1 MVALI
6 SKSDIQAL
14 NIDTVER
21 AIVFS
26 ATILRASL
34 VGIDSSNNRATDVRI
49 SQNINKDGNF
59 ILIESS
65 IPYDSF
71 SFNKYGGNILRF
83 INELSNA
90 TVAIDSI
97 DYRLSISSPST
108 PVIPDYDN
116 SYIDSFERYLVYY
129 AFILQATLGVRN
141 EYVDI
146 KTLDENNDGAILKL
160 KFKFPFDY
168 SKWLLGNNYVG
179 TVARIVTDNYN
190 DIRNNLSII
199 NSSQTDTNY
208 NSNILDNSNLLDNNI
223 LLKNQ

>member
-1 MVALI
+1 MVSLL

-26 ATILRASL
+26 STVLRASL
-34 VGIDSSNNRATDVRI
+34 VGTDNKNNKATDIRI
-49 SQNINKDGNF
+49 SQNIGKDGNF
-59 ILIESS
+59 ILLESS

-71 SFNKYGGNILRF
+71 SFNKFGGNLLRF

-108 PVIPDYDN
+108 PVIPDYDD

-129 AFILQATLGVRN
+129 AFILQATLGSKN

-146 KTLDENNDGAILKL
+146 KTLDENNTGAILKL
-160 KFKFPFDY
+160 KFKFPFNY
-168 SKWLLGNNYVG
+168 SKWLLGSNYVE
-179 TVARIVTDNYN
+179 TVERIVTDNYN
-190 DIRNNLSII
+190 DTRNDLFII
-199 NSSQTDTNY
+199 GSSQTDTNNY
-208 NSNILDNSNLLDNNI
+208 SNILDNSSLLDNNI
-223 LLKNQ
+223 LLTN

>member
-1 MVALI
+1 MVSLL

-26 ATILRASL
+26 STVLRASL
-34 VGIDSSNNRATDVRI
+34 VGTDNKNNKATDIRI
-49 SQNINKDGNF
+49 SQNISKDGNF
-59 ILIESS
+59 ILLESN

-71 SFNKYGGNILRF
+71 SFNKFGGNLLRF

-108 PVIPDYDN
+108 PVIPDYDD

-146 KTLDENNDGAILKL
+146 KTLDENSDGARLKL

-179 TVARIVTDNYN
+179 TVERIVTDNYHDTRN
-190 DIRNNLSII
+190 DLFIL
-199 NSSQTDTNY
+199 NSSQTDTNNY
-208 NSNILDNSNLLDNNI
+208 SNIIDNSSLLDNNI
-223 LLKNQ
+223 LLTN

>member
-1 MVALI
+1 MVSLL

-26 ATILRASL
+26 CTVLRASL
-34 VGIDSSNNRATDVRI
+34 VGTDNQNNKATDIRI

-59 ILIESS
+59 ILLESS

-71 SFNKYGGNILRF
+71 SFNKFGGNLLRF

-108 PVIPDYDN
+108 PVIPDYDD

-129 AFILQATLGVRN
+129 AFILQATLGNRN

-146 KTLDENNDGAILKL
+146 KTLDENNNGAILKL

-168 SKWLLGNNYVG
+168 SKWLLGSNYVG
-179 TVARIVTDNYN
+179 TVERIVTDNYN
-190 DIRNNLSII
+190 NTRNDLFII
-199 NSSQTDTNY
+199 VSSQTDTNNY
-208 NSNILDNSNLLDNNI
+208 SNILDNSSLLDNNI
-223 LLKNQ
+223 LLNN

>member
-1 MVALI
+1 MVSLL

-26 ATILRASL
+26 STVLRASL
-34 VGIDSSNNRATDVRI
+34 VGTDNKNNKATDIRI
-49 SQNINKDGNF
+49 SQNISKDGNF
-59 ILIESS
+59 ILLESN

-71 SFNKYGGNILRF
+71 SFNKFGGNLLRF
-83 INELSNA
+83 VNEISTA

-108 PVIPDYDN
+108 PVIPDYDD

-129 AFILQATLGVRN
+129 AFILQATLGARN

-146 KTLDENNDGAILKL
+146 KTLDENTTGAILKL

-179 TVARIVTDNYN
+179 TVERIVTDNYN
-190 DIRNNLSII
+190 DTRKDLFII
-199 NSSQTDTNY
+199 KSSQTDTNNY
-208 NSNILDNSNLLDNNI
+208 SNILDNSNLLDNNI
-223 LLKNQ
+223 LLTN

>member
-1 MVALI
+1 MVILLD
-6 SKSDIQAL
+6 KSDIQAL

-26 ATILRASL
+26 STVLRASL
-34 VGIDSSNNRATDVRI
+34 VGTDNNNNKATDIRI
-49 SQNINKDGNF
+49 SQNISKDGNF
-59 ILIESS
+59 ILLESN

-71 SFNKYGGNILRF
+71 SFNKFGGNLLKF
-83 INELSNA
+83 INQLSNA

-108 PVIPDYDN
+108 PVIPDYDD

-129 AFILQATLGVRN
+129 AFILQATLGIRN

-146 KTLDENNDGAILKL
+146 KTLDENSDGAILKL

-168 SKWLLGNNYVG
+168 SKWLLGSNYVG
-179 TVARIVTDNYN
+179 TVERIVTDSYN
-190 DIRNNLSII
+190 DTRNDLFVI
-199 NSSQTDTNY
+199 NSSQTDTN
-208 NSNILDNSNLLDNNI
+208 NNTNILDNSNLLDNNI
-223 LLKNQ
+223 LLTN

>member
-1 MVALI
+1 MVSLL

-26 ATILRASL
+26 STVLRASL
-34 VGIDSSNNRATDVRI
+34 VGTDNKNNKATDIRI
-49 SQNINKDGNF
+49 SQNIGKDGNF
-59 ILIESS
+59 ILLESS

-71 SFNKYGGNILRF
+71 SFNKFGSNLLRF

-108 PVIPDYDN
+108 PVIPDYDD

-146 KTLDENNDGAILKL
+146 KTLDENTSGAILKL
-160 KFKFPFDY
+160 KFKLPFDY
-168 SKWLLGNNYVG
+168 SKWLLGSNYVG
-179 TVARIVTDNYN
+179 TVERIVTDNYSDTRN
-190 DIRNNLSII
+190 DLFII
-199 NSSQTDTNY
+199 KSSQTDTNNY
-208 NSNILDNSNLLDNNI
+208 SNILDNSNLLDNNI
-223 LLKNQ
+223 LLTN

>member
-1 MVALI
+1 MVSLL

-26 ATILRASL
+26 CTVLRASL
-34 VGIDSSNNRATDVRI
+34 VGTDNKNNKATDIRI
-49 SQNINKDGNF
+49 SQNISKDGNF
-59 ILIESS
+59 ILLESN

-71 SFNKYGGNILRF
+71 SFNKFGGNLLRF
-83 INELSNA
+83 VNEISTA

-108 PVIPDYDN
+108 PVIPDYDD

-129 AFILQATLGVRN
+129 AFILQATLGARN

-146 KTLDENNDGAILKL
+146 KTLDENTTGAILKL

-168 SKWLLGNNYVG
+168 SKWLLGSNYVG
-179 TVARIVTDNYN
+179 TVERIVTDNYN
-190 DIRNNLSII
+190 ETRNDLFII
-199 NSSQTDTNY
+199 NSSQTDTNN
-208 NSNILDNSNLLDNNI
+208 NSNVLDNSNLLDNNI
-223 LLKNQ
+223 LLTN

>member
-1 MVALI
+1 MVSLL

-26 ATILRASL
+26 CTVLRASL
-34 VGIDSSNNRATDVRI
+34 VGTDNKNNKATDIRI
-49 SQNINKDGNF
+49 SQNISKDGNF
-59 ILIESS
+59 ILLESN

-71 SFNKYGGNILRF
+71 SFNKFGGNLLRF
-83 INELSNA
+83 VNEISTA

-108 PVIPDYDN
+108 PVIPDYDD

-129 AFILQATLGVRN
+129 AFILQATLGARN

-146 KTLDENNDGAILKL
+146 KTLDENTTGAILKL

-179 TVARIVTDNYN
+179 TVERIVTDNYN
-190 DIRNNLSII
+190 DTRKDLFII
-199 NSSQTDTNY
+199 KSSQTDTNNY
-208 NSNILDNSNLLDNNI
+208 SNILDNSNLLDNNI
-223 LLKNQ
+223 LLTN

>member
-1 MVALI
+1 MVSLL

-21 AIVFS
+21 AIVFAS
-26 ATILRASL
+26 TVLRASL
-34 VGIDSSNNRATDVRI
+34 VGTDNKNNKATDIRI
-49 SQNINKDGNF
+49 SQNISKDGNF
-59 ILIESS
+59 ILLESS

-71 SFNKYGGNILRF
+71 SFNKFGGNLLRF

-108 PVIPDYDN
+108 PVIPDYDD

-129 AFILQATLGVRN
+129 AFILQATLGNRN

-146 KTLDENNDGAILKL
+146 KTLDENNNGAILKL

-168 SKWLLGNNYVG
+168 SKWLLGSNYVG
-179 TVARIVTDNYN
+179 TVERIVTDNYN
-190 DIRNNLSII
+190 NTRNDLFVIV
-199 NSSQTDTNY
+199 SSQTDTNNY
-208 NSNILDNSNLLDNNI
+208 SNILDNSRLLDNNI
-223 LLKNQ
+223 LLNN

>member
-1 MVALI
+1 MVSLL

-26 ATILRASL
+26 STVLRASL
-34 VGIDSSNNRATDVRI
+34 VGTDNKNNKATDIRI
-49 SQNINKDGNF
+49 SQNIGKDGNF
-59 ILIESS
+59 ILLESS

-71 SFNKYGGNILRF
+71 SFNKFGGNLLRF

-108 PVIPDYDN
+108 PVIPDYDD

-146 KTLDENNDGAILKL
+146 KTLDENTTGAILKL
-160 KFKFPFDY
+160 KFKFPFNY

-179 TVARIVTDNYN
+179 TVERIVTDNYN
-190 DIRNNLSII
+190 ETRNDLFII
-199 NSSQTDTNY
+199 GSSQTDTNNY
-208 NSNILDNSNLLDNNI
+208 SNILDNSKLLDNNI
-223 LLKNQ
+223 LLTN

>member
-1 MVALI
+1 MVSLL

-26 ATILRASL
+26 STVLRASL
-34 VGIDSSNNRATDVRI
+34 VGTDNKNNKATDIRI
-49 SQNINKDGNF
+49 SQNISKDGNF
-59 ILIESS
+59 ILLESS

-71 SFNKYGGNILRF
+71 SFNKFGGNLLRF

-108 PVIPDYDN
+108 PVIPDYDD

-129 AFILQATLGVRN
+129 AFILQATLGNRN

-146 KTLDENNDGAILKL
+146 KTLDENNNGAILKL

-168 SKWLLGNNYVG
+168 SKWLLGSNYVG
-179 TVARIVTDNYN
+179 TVERIVTDNYN
-190 DIRNNLSII
+190 NTRNDLFII
-199 NSSQTDTNY
+199 VSSQTDTNNY
-208 NSNILDNSNLLDNNI
+208 SNILDNSSLLDNNI
-223 LLKNQ
+223 LLNN

>member
-1 MVALI
+1 MVSLL

-26 ATILRASL
+26 CTVLRASL
-34 VGIDSSNNRATDVRI
+34 VGTDNKNNKATDIRI
-49 SQNINKDGNF
+49 SQNISKDGNF
-59 ILIESS
+59 ILLESS

-71 SFNKYGGNILRF
+71 SFNKFGGNLLRF
-83 INELSNA
+83 INELSTA

-108 PVIPDYDN
+108 PVIPDYDD

-129 AFILQATLGVRN
+129 AFILQATLGSKN

-146 KTLDENNDGAILKL
+146 KTLDENNTGAILKL

-168 SKWLLGNNYVG
+168 SKWLLGSNYVG
-179 TVARIVTDNYN
+179 TVQRIVTDNYN
-190 DIRNNLSII
+190 DTRNYLFVI
-199 NSSQTDTNY
+199 NSSQIDTNN
-208 NSNILDNSNLLDNNI
+208 NSNFLDNSNLLDNNI
-223 LLKNQ
+223 LLTN

>member
-1 MVALI
+1 MVSLL

-26 ATILRASL
+26 STVLRASL
-34 VGIDSSNNRATDVRI
+34 VGTDNKNNKATDIRI
-49 SQNINKDGNF
+49 SQNISKDGNF
-59 ILIESS
+59 ILLESS

-71 SFNKYGGNILRF
+71 SFNKFGGNLLRF

-108 PVIPDYDN
+108 PVIPDYDD

-129 AFILQATLGVRN
+129 AFILQATLASRN

-146 KTLDENNDGAILKL
+146 KTLDENSDGAILKL

-168 SKWLLGNNYVG
+168 SKWLLGSNYVG
-179 TVARIVTDNYN
+179 TVERIVTNNYSDTRN
-190 DIRNNLSII
+190 DLFII
-199 NSSQTDTNY
+199 KSSQNDTNNY
-208 NSNILDNSNLLDNNI
+208 SIILDNSNLLDNNI
-223 LLKNQ
+223 LLTN

>member
-1 MVALI
+1 MVSLL

-26 ATILRASL
+26 CTVLRASL
-34 VGIDSSNNRATDVRI
+34 VGTDNQNNKATDIRI

-59 ILIESS
+59 ILLESS

-71 SFNKYGGNILRF
+71 SFNKFGGNLLRF

-97 DYRLSISSPST
+97 DYRLNISSPST
-108 PVIPDYDN
+108 PAIPDYDD

-129 AFILQATLGVRN
+129 AFILQATLGSKN

-146 KTLDENNDGAILKL
+146 KTLDENNNGAILKL

-168 SKWLLGNNYVG
+168 SKWLLGSNYVG
-179 TVARIVTDNYN
+179 TVERIVTDNYDDTRN
-190 DIRNNLSII
+190 DLFVI
-199 NSSQTDTNY
+199 NSSQTDTNN
-208 NSNILDNSNLLDNNI
+208 NSNVLDNSNLLDNNI
-223 LLKNQ
+223 LLTN

>member
-1 MVALI
+1 MVSLL

-26 ATILRASL
+26 STVLRASL
-34 VGIDSSNNRATDVRI
+34 VGTDNKNNKATDIRI
-49 SQNINKDGNF
+49 SQNISKDGNF
-59 ILIESS
+59 ILLESS

-71 SFNKYGGNILRF
+71 SFNKFGGNLLRF
-83 INELSNA
+83 INELSTA

-108 PVIPDYDN
+108 PVIPDYDD

-129 AFILQATLGVRN
+129 AFILQATLGSKN

-146 KTLDENNDGAILKL
+146 KTLDENNTGAILKL

-168 SKWLLGNNYVG
+168 SKWLLGSNYVG
-179 TVARIVTDNYN
+179 TVQRIVTDNYN
-190 DIRNNLSII
+190 DTRNYLFVI
-199 NSSQTDTNY
+199 NSSQIDTNN
-208 NSNILDNSNLLDNNI
+208 NSNFLDNSNLLDNNI
-223 LLKNQ
+223 LLTN

>member
-1 MVALI
+1 MVSLL

-26 ATILRASL
+26 STVLRASL
-34 VGIDSSNNRATDVRI
+34 VGTDNKNNKATDIRI
-49 SQNINKDGNF
+49 SQNISKDGNF
-59 ILIESS
+59 ILLESS

-71 SFNKYGGNILRF
+71 SFNKFGGNLLRF
-83 INELSNA
+83 IHELSNA

-108 PVIPDYDN
+108 PVIPDYDD

-146 KTLDENNDGAILKL
+146 KTLDENTSGAILKL
-160 KFKFPFDY
+160 KFKLPFDY
-168 SKWLLGNNYVG
+168 SKWLLGSNYVG
-179 TVARIVTDNYN
+179 TVERIVTDNYTDTRN
-190 DIRNNLSII
+190 DLFII
-199 NSSQTDTNY
+199 HSSQTDTNNY
-208 NSNILDNSNLLDNNI
+208 RNALDNSSLLDNNI
-223 LLKNQ
+223 LLTN